1 LGKKRIAAGMTQH
14 LGIISLFFI
23 ILQFSSSL
31 SSPQHTSK
39 DIIAGN
45 HPKYQEE
52 AFVTLIYSDDFVLPV
67 RVLGH
72 SLKKTETKRCGYFA
86 HALPALQY
94 VVQK

>member
-1 LGKKRIAAGMTQH
+1 MTRN

-31 SSPQHTSK
+31 SNSQHKSNAIT
-39 DIIAGN
+39 AAN
-45 HPKYQEE
+45 HPKSQEE

-72 SLKKTETKRCGYFA
+72 SLKKTETKR
-86 HALPALQY
+86 
-94 VVQK
+94 